1 MYQDSKEYIITFDA
15 ISGNIELTG
24 DNGPIFGIEEWE
36 DRITF
41 HRVEIGNY
49 TKNGY
54 KSFYSCYGLENVVIP
69 EGVVSVDDYAFEYC
83 HSLKTISFP
92 SPLVTNIGASAF
104 FRCTNLTTVDL
115 PDATDIV
122 P

>member
-41 HRVEIGNY
+41 HRVEIENY
-49 TKNGY
+49 TK
-54 KSFYSCYGLENVVIP
+54 
-69 EGVVSVDDYAFEYC
+69 VD
-83 HSLKTISFP
+83 
-92 SPLVTNIGASAF
+92 
-104 FRCTNLTTVDL
+104 TNLSIAVMGL
-115 PDATDIV
+115 KM
-122 P
+122 